1 MQVAAASR
9 PAGAPCRVAHL
20 TSVHPRHDTRIFMKQ
35 CRTLA
40 ARGYDVTLVV
50 ADGKGKDRRDG
61 VTIAD
66 VGRLPGRIDRIL
78 RSTRRVFVQAAALD
92 AHVYHLHDPEL
103 IPVGLRLKRMGRKVI
118 FDSHE
123 DVPQQ
128 LLDKPYLNPAALR
141 LLASMFAAYE
151 RYACPKFDGIVGAT
165 PFIRDKFLRMNP
177 RSIDISN
184 FPLAGELDA
193 PADWSDKRDE
203 VCFVGGVDTIRGAR
217 EIVRACALLR
227 SPTRLNLAGQ
237 FTEAAL
243 EASVKSEPGWQ
254 RVNELGY
261 LDRAGVRAV
270 LGRSVAGLV
279 TSHPIGNFLYGQPIK
294 MFEYM
299 AAGIPVIASNIPSW
313 RAIIEGNRCGICVD
327 PFDPAAIAAAIDHLV
342 ANRELAERM
351 GENGKKA
358 VRDRYNWTAEA
369 EKLTAFYSGILHGMP
384 VAVPQ
389 GCTNTLPSC

>member
-1 MQVAAASR
+1 MSIAS
-9 PAGAPCRVAHL
+9 ASDHSAAPCRVAHL
-20 TSVHPRHDTRIFMKQ
+20 TSVHPRHDTRIFIKQ

-40 ARGYDVTLVV
+40 AHGYDVTLVV
-50 ADGKGKDRRDG
+50 ADGKGNDARDG
-61 VTIAD
+61 VAIAD
-66 VGRLPGRIDRIL
+66 VGRLPGRMNRIL
-78 RSTRRVFVQAAALD
+78 RSTRRVFRTASALD
-92 AHVYHLHDPEL
+92 AQIYHLHDPEL
-103 IPVGLRLKRMGRKVI
+103 IPVGLRLKRMGKKVV

-141 LLASMFAAYE
+141 LLSSVFASYE
-151 RYACPKFDGIVGAT
+151 RFACPKLDGIIGAT
-165 PFIRDKFLRMNP
+165 PFIRDKFRHMNP
-177 RSIDISN
+177 YTIDVSN

-193 PADWSDKRDE
+193 PGDWSAKPDE
-203 VCFVGGVDTIRGAR
+203 VCFVGGIDTIRGAR

-227 SPTRLNLAGQ
+227 SGTRLNLAGQ
-237 FTEAAL
+237 FTEPAL
-243 EASVKSEPGWQ
+243 EASVKAEPGWN
-254 RVNELGY
+254 RVNELGF

-313 RAIIEGNRCGICVD
+313 RTIIEGNRCGICVD

-342 ANRELAERM
+342 AHRDLAQEM
-351 GENGKKA
+351 GENGRKA
-358 VRDRYNWTAEA
+358 VHDRYNWGAEA
-369 EKLTAFYSGILHGMP
+369 EKLTEFYSAIMRRETGKR
-384 VAVPQ
+384 AA
-389 GCTNTLPSC
+389 

>member
-1 MQVAAASR
+1 MQIAAATSA
-9 PAGAPCRVAHL
+9 AGAPYRVAHL
-20 TSVHPRHDTRIFMKQ
+20 TSVHPRHDTRIFVKQ

-40 ARGYDVTLVV
+40 AEGYDVTLVV
-50 ADGKGKDRRDG
+50 ADGKGNDKKDG
-61 VTIAD
+61 VAIVDA
-66 VGRLPGRIDRIL
+66 GRLPGRVNRIL
-78 RSTRRVFVQAAALD
+78 RSTRRVFQIAAALD
-92 AHVYHLHDPEL
+92 AHLYHLHDPEL
-103 IPVGLRLKRMGRKVI
+103 IPVGLRLKRMGKKVI

-141 LLASMFAAYE
+141 LLATVFASYE
-151 RYACPKFDGIVGAT
+151 RFACPRFDGIVGAT
-165 PFIRDKFLRMNP
+165 PFIRDKFLQMNP
-177 RSIDISN
+177 RSIDVSN
-184 FPLAGELDA
+184 FPLAGELEA
-193 PADWSDKRDE
+193 PCGWSEKRDE

-243 EASVKSEPGWQ
+243 EASVKAEPGWQ
-254 RVNELGY
+254 RVNELGF

-313 RAIIEGNRCGICVD
+313 RTIIEGNRCGICVD
-327 PFDPAAIAAAIDHLV
+327 PFDPAAIAVAIDHLV
-342 ANRELAERM
+342 ANRDIAEQM

-358 VRDRYNWTAEA
+358 VRDRYNWRVEA
-369 EKLTAFYSGILHGMP
+369 EKLAAFYSVILDRAT
-384 VAVPQ
+384 VTSAE
-389 GCTNTLPSC
+389 

>member
-1 MQVAAASR
+1 MRIATAS
-9 PAGAPCRVAHL
+9 PTAGLPYRVAHL

-50 ADGKGKDRRDG
+50 ADGKGNDRRDG
-61 VTIAD
+61 VAIAD
-66 VGRLPGRIDRIL
+66 VGRLPGRINRIL
-78 RSTRRVFVQAAALD
+78 RSTRRVFQLAAALD
-92 AHVYHLHDPEL
+92 AQIYHLHDPEL
-103 IPVGLRLKRMGRKVI
+103 IPVGLRLKRMGKKVI

-128 LLDKPYLNPAALR
+128 LLDKPYLNPTALR
-141 LLASMFAAYE
+141 LLASVFASYE
-151 RYACPKFDGIVGAT
+151 RYACARLDGIVGAT

-177 RSIDISN
+177 RSIDVSN

-193 PADWSDKRDE
+193 PVGWGEKRDE

-237 FTEAAL
+237 FTETAL

-254 RVNELGY
+254 RVNELGF

-313 RAIIEGNRCGICVD
+313 RTIVEGNQCGICVD
-327 PFDPAAIAAAIDHLV
+327 PFDPAAIAAAIDYLV
-342 ANRELAERM
+342 ANRDLAERM

-358 VRDRYNWTAEA
+358 VRERFNWDAEA
-369 EKLTAFYSGILHGMP
+369 EKLTAFYSEILRDSP

-389 GCTNTLPSC
+389 SHANTLPSC